1 MGIAGVGSSRIWA
14 PVVED
19 YLRDV
24 VQVKG
29 GVSDYYVLGEI
40 DYLALRKEQYRPAKK
55 PEKFVIRKNRQP
67 TLVIP
72 AKAGTQSTPATPASP
87 GFPPSRE

>member
-1 MGIAGVGSSRIWA
+1 MGIAEYA
-14 PVVED
+14 PAVED

-55 PEKFVIRKNRQP
+55 PKFKPMPIGYKISPRRKTGR
-67 TLVIP
+67 
-72 AKAGTQSTPATPASP
+72 
-87 GFPPSRE
+87 

>member
-1 MGIAGVGSSRIWA
+1 MFVVRSRLRYFSGKVITA
-14 PVVED
+14 VED

-40 DYLALRKEQYRPAKK
+40 DYLALRNEQYRPSKK
-55 PEKFVIRKNRQP
+55 PKFKPIPIGYKISALRRKQR
-67 TLVIP
+67 
-72 AKAGTQSTPATPASP
+72 K
-87 GFPPSRE
+87 